1 LLSQRARVESRLMYF
16 VPVSKEEAGRSAEV
30 FPVAAGAGADLALVL
45 GAHR

>member
-1 LLSQRARVESRLMYF
+1 MTL
-16 VPVSKEEAGRSAEV
+16 AGNKSAEV